1 MKKKVIALILSMV
14 AMTSVVSCYGKEVK
28 ARDEEMF
35 VVVQDNWEY
44 DIVYDKETKVMY
56 TYSKGGDGYRT
67 NYDNRGILLCWL
79 IKTENQSYGME
90 SRDILKK

>member
-1 MKKKVIALILSMV
+1 MKKKVIALILFIA
-14 AMTSVVSCYGKEVK
+14 AMTLVVSCHGKEVE

-56 TYSKGGDGYRT
+56 TYSKGGHGYFT
-67 NYDNRGILLCWL
+67 NYDNRGVFTLLVDKDGKPKLWGG
-79 IKTENQSYGME
+79 E
-90 SRDILKK
+90 

>member
-35 VVVQDNWEY
+35 VVVQDNWDNLSNENWISNY
-44 DIVYDKETKVMY
+44 VLKGDINET
-56 TYSKGGDGYRT
+56 
-67 NYDNRGILLCWL
+67 
-79 IKTENQSYGME
+79 
-90 SRDILKK
+90 

>member
-14 AMTSVVSCYGKEVK
+14 AMTSVISCYGKEVK

-67 NYDNRGILLCWL
+67 NYDNRGIFTLLVDKDGKPKLWNG
-79 IKTENQSYGME
+79 K
-90 SRDILKK
+90 